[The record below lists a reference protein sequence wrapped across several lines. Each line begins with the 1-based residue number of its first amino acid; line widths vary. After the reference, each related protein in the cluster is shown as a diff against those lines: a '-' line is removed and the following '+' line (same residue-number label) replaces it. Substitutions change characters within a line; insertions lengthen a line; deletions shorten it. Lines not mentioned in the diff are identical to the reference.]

1 MTTPAQRSPRLKE
14 LSLRI
19 ERVDN
24 GVIVRS
30 RDNILG
36 LANEGDCNVFT
47 NRYELSNYLN
57 ALLDE
62 FRL

>member
-1 MTTPAQRSPRLKE
+1 MTTPAQRPPRLKE

-47 NRYELSNYLN
+47 YRYELSNYLN
-57 ALLDE
+57 ALLDD

>member
-1 MTTPAQRSPRLKE
+1 MN
-14 LSLRI
+14 
-19 ERVDN
+19 N

-57 ALLDE
+57 ALLDD

>member
-1 MTTPAQRSPRLKE
+1 MTTPAQRPPRLKE

-47 NRYELSNYLN
+47 NR
-57 ALLDE
+57 
-62 FRL
+62 

>member
-1 MTTPAQRSPRLKE
+1 MTTPAQRPPRLKE
-14 LSLRI
+14 LSLRF

-24 GVIVRS
+24 GVIVRA

-57 ALLDE
+57 ALLED